1 MAENKWVT
9 DVTSIT
15 LLIGGPHFTP
25 LITGFWGAHLIGE
38 KKLHFSYPVNWMES
52 GQMKY
57 PPWN

>member
-38 KKLHFSYPVNWMES
+38 KKLHFSYPVN
-52 GQMKY
+52 
-57 PPWN
+57 